1 MDDRDFNNFGK
12 QEQEAFA
19 AFHKPKTM
27 LEVSVETGIL
37 RANICRYMSRWKK
50 QDKIILDHFGLCP
63 ISKYRAGFYQTIY

>member
-1 MDDRDFNNFGK
+1 MDGKKFGQ
-12 QEQEAFA
+12 QEREAFA

-63 ISKYRAGFYQTIY
+63 ISKYRAGFYQAI